1 MRCHH
6 RQERT
11 GAAADVTPV
20 RANRVAGTAVELL
33 VEVLGQI
40 RSRPESNS
48 VTFGEWRH
56 ELHGVME
63 GCSRSISCNNITEA
77 RVVLERAFW

>member
-20 RANRVAGTAVELL
+20 RANRVAGQAFEQLL
-33 VEVLGQI
+33 PLRVCSG
-40 RSRPESNS
+40 PESNS
-48 VTFGEWRH
+48 VLFGEWRH
-56 ELHGVME
+56 ELHGVIE
-63 GCSRSISCNNITEA
+63 SCSRLISCDDIT
-77 RVVLERAFW
+77 

>member
-20 RANRVAGTAVELL
+20 RANRVADLAVELQAIPQ
-33 VEVLGQI
+33 GGG
-40 RSRPESNS
+40 SRPESNS
-48 VTFGEWRH
+48 VMFGEWRH
-56 ELHGVME
+56 EMHGVMD
-63 GCSRSISCNNITEA
+63 GCSRSISCDDIT
-77 RVVLERAFW
+77 